1 MKKISIILLAFLLS
15 GMISGCGHSHE
26 WIESSC
32 QQPKH
37 CSICGEEEGEVLSHV
52 WNEASCELAKTCV
65 LCGMTEGTALGHSW
79 IAATCQKPQHCNVCG
94 KNEGVSIP
102 HNWKPADELAPQRC
116 LDCGTMVPFE
126 APESGTVFLDSD
138 LVKGSE
144 LTIHTADDEACY
156 VKLKDENYEDV
167 FSFFVRAGESISV
180 PVPFGN
186 YFVYFAYGTDWYGPK
201 YVFGDDTSYG
211 KDEEICDFENYTWE
225 YTFVKTADG
234 NFTETPI
241 DSDEF

>member
-1 MKKISIILLAFLLS
+1 MKKMYSALLLCVAALFLTA
-15 GMISGCGHSHE
+15 CGHSHVWE
-26 WIESSC
+26 EANCVRPKMCVECDETEGEPLGHQWKDANCEKPQICSVCGDVNSPALGHMWIAASC
-32 QQPKH
+32 QQP
-37 CSICGEEEGEVLSHV
+37 
-52 WNEASCELAKTCV
+52 
-65 LCGMTEGTALGHSW
+65 
-79 IAATCQKPQHCNVCG
+79 QHCDVCG
-94 KNEGVSIP
+94 KNEGVSLP
-102 HNWKPADELAPQRC
+102 HNWKPADELTPQMC

-156 VKLKDENYEDV
+156 VKLKDENGEDV
-167 FSFFVRAGESISV
+167 FSFFVRAGESVSV

-186 YFVYFAYGTDWYGPK
+186 YFVYFAYGSDWYGPE
-201 YVFGDDTSYG
+201 YVFGSDTSYG
-211 KDEEICDFENYTWE
+211 KDEELCDFENYTWE